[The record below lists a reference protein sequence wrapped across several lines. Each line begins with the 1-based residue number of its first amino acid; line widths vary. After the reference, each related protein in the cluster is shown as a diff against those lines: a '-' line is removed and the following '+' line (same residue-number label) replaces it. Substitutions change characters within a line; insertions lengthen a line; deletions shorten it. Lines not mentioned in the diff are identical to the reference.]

1 MYTSVFSPGLFRVAA
16 RYAFAIVSVSA
27 AIPYYYIPPP
37 LTVHFSMTRSV
48 RYQPILHTLYYT
60 LHTEH
65 AYCLSYRFL
74 NNVVITT
81 VIEMVEMVEILDG
94 RLCKRSVERV
104 RYVINNLL
112 HLVIVKYGDI
122 SLVLC
127 ISTRLR
133 LVTILS
139 LLVKYLVILH
149 ADPCNKSYVS
159 VDPGSILERAL
170 FFFFS
175 FLLLFFFPSPF
186 ISPSL
191 SFS

>member
-1 MYTSVFSPGLFRVAA
+1 MRIALVT
-16 RYAFAIVSVSA
+16 AF
-27 AIPYYYIPPP
+27 
-37 LTVHFSMTRSV
+37 F
-48 RYQPILHTLYYT
+48 
-60 LHTEH
+60 
-65 AYCLSYRFL
+65 

-94 RLCKRSVERV
+94 RLGKRSVERV

-139 LLVKYLVILH
+139 QLVKYLVILH
-149 ADPCNKSYVS
+149 ADPCNKSY
-159 VDPGSILERAL
+159 ILYMYSTCN
-170 FFFFS
+170 FCS
-175 FLLLFFFPSPF
+175 YNP
-186 ISPSL
+186 
-191 SFS
+191 